1 MVIDGFIAPAA
12 ALTAAARAP
21 CCVSYMLAAHR
32 SQELVHSAALASL
45 GLRPLLDL
53 PLLRTAMRVLNDMA
67 TFGEAGVSNRE
78 DREDRPGPR

>member
-1 MVIDGFIAPAA
+1 MIDGFIAPAA
-12 ALTAAARAP
+12 ALTAAALAP
-21 CCVSYMLAAHR
+21 GCVSYMIAAHR
-32 SQELVHSAALASL
+32 SQELGHAAALASL

-78 DREDRPGPR
+78 DREERPGPR